1 MSLYFGTP
9 AFLPLGEYDTV
20 WPEVTVMRNIL
31 ESIYLGSE
39 AISARAFKPATRYA
53 RLMEDASQL
62 EEKLKAALTDETR
75 PMFIRFAEVS
85 SEIGSISSLEDFKAG
100 VQLGVS
106 FILAALYDDSSCFQ
120 SIDRQEDK

>member
-1 MSLYFGTP
+1 
-9 AFLPLGEYDTV
+9 
-20 WPEVTVMRNIL
+20 MRNVL
-31 ESIYLGSE
+31 ESIYFGSE
-39 AISARAFKPATRYA
+39 AISARTFKPATRYA

-62 EEKLKAALTDETR
+62 EEKLKATLTDETR

-106 FILAALYDDSSCFQ
+106 FNLAVLYDDSSCFQ
-120 SIDRQEDK
+120 SIDRQEEK

>member
-1 MSLYFGTP
+1 MSLYFGAP
-9 AFLPLGEYDTV
+9 AFPPLGEYDTV
-20 WPEVTVMRNIL
+20 WPEVIAMRNVL
-31 ESIYLGSE
+31 DSIYFGSE
-39 AISARAFKPATRYA
+39 AISARTFKPATRYA

-62 EEKLKAALTDETR
+62 EEKLKATLTDETR

-106 FILAALYDDSSCFQ
+106 FILAALYDDSSFFQ
-120 SIDRQEDK
+120 AIDRQEEK

>member
-1 MSLYFGTP
+1 MHN
-9 AFLPLGEYDTV
+9 V
-20 WPEVTVMRNIL
+20 L
-31 ESIYLGSE
+31 ESIYFGSE
-39 AISARAFKPATRYA
+39 AISARTFKPATRYA

-106 FILAALYDDSSCFQ
+106 FILAALYDDSSFFQ
-120 SIDRQEDK
+120 EIDRQDEK